1 MLLRLCSESAL
12 VCTINA
18 SGEQRVGA
26 GHQGTVG
33 SGDGSE
39 SGGVFFML
47 PFRNKVRK
55 ANAANQLG
63 QASRPKYLSI
73 EIRTHTIHVPQLL

>member
-18 SGEQRVGA
+18 SGEQRVGL
-26 GHQGTVG
+26 GTRGLWAVVMDL
-33 SGDGSE
+33 SL
-39 SGGVFFML
+39 GGVFFML

-63 QASRPKYLSI
+63 QAPHPKYLSI